1 MHHVAQVAI
10 GQRRHGVYTLAR
22 QPVLTQQAVDQI
34 GVSWGEELGGVSHL
48 CNPGIVVC
56 SPVGQGVQL
65 AADLH
70 VGIENRHA
78 PVQAEY
84 PLIDRAAK
92 SPEEWEQL
100 FEDLQVLEGAALKQM
115 SDNRSDT

>member
-1 MHHVAQVAI
+1 MFPENWGAF
-10 GQRRHGVYTLAR
+10 
-22 QPVLTQQAVDQI
+22 VLFSRLGTQWNV
-34 GVSWGEELGGVSHL
+34 GMGGATGL
-48 CNPGIVVC
+48 RYE
-56 SPVGQGVQL
+56 
-65 AADLH
+65 AAF
-70 VGIENRHA
+70 
-78 PVQAEY
+78 